1 MLWTGV
7 SHDAVSFLCGGDG
20 SPHGPCWAQSL
31 ARAAPHVQPSAA
43 PRLGAAPGPDPSRCG
58 GLGTAAASRGIRRQR
73 RSHCPAAR
81 LNGAAMRAPCGRER
95 GGGTTTTRTAPPA
108 GAALYAC
115 GRRAAVLHVN
125 APHSLGGWEG
135 PGRILSIQD
144 AGPHSKRLGPFCTE
158 SVNLL

>member
-1 MLWTGV
+1 MRAG
-7 SHDAVSFLCGGDG
+7 AGG
-20 SPHGPCWAQSL
+20 
-31 ARAAPHVQPSAA
+31 
-43 PRLGAAPGPDPSRCG
+43 GAA
-58 GLGTAAASRGIRRQR
+58 
-73 RSHCPAAR
+73 
-81 LNGAAMRAPCGRER
+81 
-95 GGGTTTTRTAPPA
+95 TTRAAPPA